1 MVEEKKLSYEDQR
14 ALLSNYGDVR
24 DLINN
29 QDFLVNLLSSEYD
42 RHMIG
47 TLMDMVNE
55 KIDSGELE
63 PEHLNLLRS
72 GFLVERILELPE
84 LARNKGRNMF
94 PLEIGDKLNYLS
106 SIHDVDTLIAT
117 YANKNLIDEI
127 NRSGNSE
134 ELTFWIS
141 SGTLATLPLE
151 VQTVVVE
158 KFIDSKNIDLAERV
172 IKKLNS
178 SLARARK
185 EAEMSKEKQE
195 IHESLASMF
204 K

>member
-1 MVEEKKLSYEDQR
+1 MVEEKKLSYENQK
-14 ALLSNYGDVR
+14 AILSNYGDVR

-84 LARNKGRNMF
+84 LASNKGRNMF
-94 PLEIGDKLNYLS
+94 PFEIGDKLNYLS
-106 SIHDVDTLIAT
+106 SIHDVDTIVAT
-117 YANKNLIDEI
+117 YTNKNLIGEI
-127 NRSGNSE
+127 NRSGNSQ

-141 SGTLATLPLE
+141 SGTLATLPPE
-151 VQTVVVE
+151 VQTAVAQE
-158 KFIDSKNIDLAERV
+158 FIKSGNIELGLKVLE
-172 IKKLNS
+172 KLNS
-178 SLARARK
+178 SLARARE

-195 IHESLASMF
+195 IHESLAGMF